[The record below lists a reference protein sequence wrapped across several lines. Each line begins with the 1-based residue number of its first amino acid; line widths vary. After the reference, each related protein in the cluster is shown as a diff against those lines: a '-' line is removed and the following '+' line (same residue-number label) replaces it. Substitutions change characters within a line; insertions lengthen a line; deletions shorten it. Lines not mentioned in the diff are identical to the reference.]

1 MKRHVRHVS
10 GGALHGGGRE
20 PGGWW
25 CAGAHVAGGASAVLP
40 ADSAEQAGTN
50 SPRLMCLLCG
60 INSHSPGCERGRVA
74 ASPITP
80 GTVIFFFFFFSES
93 PHRLWSQ
100 EETASG
106 WACVTWVSFLN
117 FTLSGAPPF
126 GWQVARLPKPQW
138 IELPHPTWQVFLA
151 LIPCSPGATQVNASR
166 SAEPLF
172 LGVPSLLCSCILGH
186 L

>member
-10 GGALHGGGRE
+10 GGALHRGGRE

-80 GTVIFFFFFFSES
+80 GIVIFIFRKSAQTVE
-93 PHRLWSQ
+93 PRRDSQ
-100 EETASG
+100 WLG
-106 WACVTWVSFLN
+106 L
-117 FTLSGAPPF
+117 
-126 GWQVARLPKPQW
+126 
-138 IELPHPTWQVFLA
+138 HD
-151 LIPCSPGATQVNASR
+151 
-166 SAEPLF
+166 
-172 LGVPSLLCSCILGH
+172 LGVLPQLYSQWGTPIWLAGSQAPQASVDRAAPSHVAGFPGIHTL
-186 L
+186 